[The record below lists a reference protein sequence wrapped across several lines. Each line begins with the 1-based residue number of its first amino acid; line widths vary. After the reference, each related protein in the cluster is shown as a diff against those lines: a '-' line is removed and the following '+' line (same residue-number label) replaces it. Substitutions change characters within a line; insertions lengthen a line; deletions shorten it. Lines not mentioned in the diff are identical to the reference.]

1 VLSHHLWLLEI
12 CDAKVSIKK
21 KNHVILV
28 GVPLHRV
35 HAAATNHTREYERRA
50 RADMTLFHFCEKRY
64 KSQHHHRQSTY

>member
-1 VLSHHLWLLEI
+1 VFSHHLKLLEI
-12 CDAKVSIKK
+12 CDAKVSIKKK

-50 RADMTLFHFCEKRY
+50 RADIYDTISFL
-64 KSQHHHRQSTY
+64 